1 MTKIITKEVL
11 EWVKTIAVSVVIAF
25 GITLVVQPTIVD
37 GQSMYPTLEN
47 KDYLFVNKLAYN
59 KDIPERGDV
68 LVFKSDLVNEKN
80 NSKKNLVKRVIALPG
95 EQIVIKSNEVYINNQ
110 KLNESYLQG
119 ATTDGDIDLV
129 VPKNEVF
136 TMGDNRG
143 GSKDSRDSSI
153 GTISIDNIVGKV
165 AFRAFPFNKIG
176 TID

>member
-1 MTKIITKEVL
+1 MTKIITKEIL
-11 EWVKTIAVSVVIAF
+11 EWVKTIAISVVIAF

-59 KDIPERGDV
+59 KELPERGDV
-68 LVFKSDLVNEKN
+68 LVFKSDLINTKN
-80 NSKKNLVKRVIALPG
+80 NTKKNLVKRVIALPG
-95 EQIVIKSNEVYINNQ
+95 EHIVIKNSEVYINNK
-110 KLNESYLQG
+110 KLNENYLDG
-119 ATTDGDIDLV
+119 AATDGDIDLV
-129 VPKNEVF
+129 VPENEIF

-153 GTISIDNIVGKV
+153 GTISLDNIVGKV

-176 TID
+176 TIN